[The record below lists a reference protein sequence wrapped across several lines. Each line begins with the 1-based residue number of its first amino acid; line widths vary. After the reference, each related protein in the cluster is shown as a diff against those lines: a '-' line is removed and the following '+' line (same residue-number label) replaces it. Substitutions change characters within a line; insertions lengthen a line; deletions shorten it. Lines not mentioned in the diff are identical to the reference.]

1 MAVDKYIPEQYG
13 TFPRLAHSISLPCS
27 SFQSFPMSLAI
38 NSHSCVSQSA
48 HPQQQCTKPLLT
60 PSLAQ
65 ALQGTLQSLAGS
77 SRHFFTFDYACNHVN
92 IASLYLC

>member
-1 MAVDKYIPEQYG
+1 MVVGKHMPEQYG
-13 TFPRLAHSISLPCS
+13 TFPRLAHSILLPC
-27 SFQSFPMSLAI
+27 FQSFPMSLAI

-48 HPQQQCTKPLLT
+48 HPQQQCTKPLVT

-65 ALQGTLQSLAGS
+65 ASQGTLQILAES
-77 SRHFFTFDYACNHVN
+77 SRHFFTFSYAYNHVN